1 MVERVDDLNLPNA
14 VVSRLMKESLPDG
27 ISISKEAKS
36 CLSRSASV
44 FVLYLT
50 ATAVNECK
58 KENHKTMTAK
68 NVLDAL
74 EEIDFE
80 NFIEPL
86 KAQLESEL
94 NFFFCFEIF
103 IHLLSHVLVYRKT
116 IKDKKDN
123 KKATT
128 EDKEDENG
136 IDE

>member
-50 ATAVNECK
+50 ATSVNHSK
-58 KENHKTMTAK
+58 KEKHKTMTAQ

-86 KAQLESEL
+86 KQQLESK
-94 NFFFCFEIF
+94 FHFFCFF
-103 IHLLSHVLVYRKT
+103 SVLLTFFNYSLQE
-116 IKDKKDN
+116 DN
-123 KKATT
+123 KRQEGK
-128 EDKEDENG
+128 
-136 IDE
+136 

>member
-50 ATAVNECK
+50 ATSVNQCK
-58 KENHKTMTAK
+58 KDNHKTMTAQ

-94 NFFFCFEIF
+94 KFFCVLKFLF
-103 IHLLSHVLVYRKT
+103 ILFFKF
-116 IKDKKDN
+116 
-123 KKATT
+123 
-128 EDKEDENG
+128 
-136 IDE
+136 

>member
-27 ISISKEAKS
+27 ISISKEAKT

-50 ATAVNECK
+50 ATAVSECK

-86 KAQLESEL
+86 KAQLESEFDFFL
-94 NFFFCFEIF
+94 LFWSFFYLFFFQF
-103 IHLLSHVLVYRKT
+103 
-116 IKDKKDN
+116 
-123 KKATT
+123 
-128 EDKEDENG
+128 
-136 IDE
+136 